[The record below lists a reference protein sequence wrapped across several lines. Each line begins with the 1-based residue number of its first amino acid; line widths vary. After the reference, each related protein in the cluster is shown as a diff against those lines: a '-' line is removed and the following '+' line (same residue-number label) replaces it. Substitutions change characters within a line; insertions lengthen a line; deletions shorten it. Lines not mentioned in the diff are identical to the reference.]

1 MRIFGVFYQW
11 KITEDSWNIWIGCG
25 SNGKVDCLPTTRSQS
40 LVPPVH
46 VSRYPWGRYKSLQSI
61 SDCVNAEKSG
71 SSMVVTTVASQQ
83 ERSHRMPFCGSLCV
97 LPVSVWVLSAYSGFL
112 PPPKDLHGVRL
123 TDDAQIKWLISSTSS
138 ILLFIHVITVL
149 LPEVTFVFVSFVHPF
164 HHFNPLPYRSQWF
177 CMEAEHVKDAGE

>member
-1 MRIFGVFYQW
+1 MTLTIICVTCKILKERNKSEMRIFGVFYQW

-46 VSRYPWGRYKSLQSI
+46 VSRYPWGRYKSLRSI

-97 LPVSVWVLSAYSGFL
+97 LPISVWVLSAYSGFL

-123 TDDAQIKWLISSTSS
+123 TDDAQIKCKCECYWL
-138 ILLFIHVITVL
+138 
-149 LPEVTFVFVSFVHPF
+149 FVSM
-164 HHFNPLPYRSQWF
+164 
-177 CMEAEHVKDAGE
+177 C